1 MSVKFRFLPTLAVG
15 WWLLVSVLGAG
26 TVEVNPE
33 APGDSR
39 IVTYYFH
46 TTGRCTTCVKIEELA
61 KEVVEKQFV
70 EQVRSG
76 RLSFRSVDVQFPEN
90 RHLVRQYQLVTKS
103 VVLVEEKDGKPL
115 RWKNLDQVWQL
126 VWSKDRYQAYVRD
139 ELTRFLEGR

>member
-1 MSVKFRFLPTLAVG
+1 MSTRFRFLPTLVVG
-15 WWLLVSVLGAG
+15 WLFLAAVLGAG
-26 TVEVNPE
+26 PGEAAPD

-39 IVTYYFH
+39 VVTYYFH
-46 TTGRCTTCVKIEELA
+46 TTGRCTTCVKIEEMA
-61 KEVVEKQFV
+61 KEVVEQGFAA
-70 EQVRSG
+70 QVRSG

-126 VWSKDRYQAYVRD
+126 VWSKDRYQNYVRG
-139 ELTRFLEGR
+139 ELNRFLGGR